1 MTRTFVNSVDQINN
15 DKAKEFHSINLSKF
29 KKAYYELLGKAEST
43 TSDDKRDECRM
54 KAEALRIKYNT
65 QLAEYVNS

>member
-1 MTRTFVNSVDQINN
+1 MTRTFVNSIDQINN
-15 DKAKEFHSINLSKF
+15 DKAKEFHNISKF
-29 KKAYYELLGKAEST
+29 KKAYYELLGKAHST
-43 TSDDKRDECRM
+43 TSNDKRDECLM

>member
-1 MTRTFVNSVDQINN
+1 MTRTFVNSIDQINN
-15 DKAKEFHSINLSKF
+15 DKAKEFHKVNISKF
-29 KKAYYELLGKAEST
+29 KKAYYELLGKANNT
-43 TSDDKRDECRM
+43 TSDDKRDECLM